1 MATHLKKG
9 DKIKGEKI
17 ICNARK
23 VSGPDILPKTNHHKT
38 QQVVLKNNAEC
49 VVEKETK
56 HNTKK
61 IVKRRNYSFQL
72 FC

>member
-1 MATHLKKG
+1 MGTCLK
-9 DKIKGEKI
+9 KGEKI

-23 VSGPDILPKTNHHKT
+23 VTGPDTLPKTNRHKT

-49 VVEKETK
+49 VIEKETK

-61 IVKRRNYSFQL
+61 
-72 FC
+72 